1 MIIALCRDG
10 KSHKAE
16 KLAKSMASDPRV
28 KALLILACDAN
39 GWKKEEV
46 DPWLTDLG
54 KPVFGGIFPQII
66 AEGKN
71 LEKGTLIAGLSHPA
85 EPFVLK
91 GISRPGTNL
100 EDELES
106 LLEGRDFSDSTLFVF
121 VDGMARRIGQL
132 VEGLFN
138 TLGLAPRYI
147 GGGAGS
153 LSFNRKPCI
162 ISAEGLLTDAVVLAH
177 SKVASGIGVAHGWH
191 PISEAIKVTE
201 ASHNRILSLN
211 WQPAFQ
217 VYRSIIEK
225 HGNVSFDKADFFDI
239 AKAYPLG
246 IARMDAEMVV
256 RDPIFTEYD
265 ALICV
270 GEVPEGSYIHV
281 LSGDMDSLIKGAL
294 EAREAAMAGYQ
305 GREKNPV
312 LFFMDCISRVL
323 FMGPDFQKEIAAVE
337 QGTFTFGALSLG
349 EIANTGEAF
358 LEFYN
363 KTAVAGFMGDAYEP

>member
-1 MIIALCRDG
+1 MIVKLCREG
-10 KSHKAE
+10 KSLTAE
-16 KLAKSMASDPRV
+16 KTAKTMASDPRV

-46 DPWLTDLG
+46 DPWLKDLG

-71 LEKGTLIAGLSHPA
+71 LETGTLVIGLSHPVQ
-85 EPFVLK
+85 PFVLK
-91 GISRPGTNL
+91 GISRPGT
-100 EDELES
+100 ELERELEA
-106 LLEGRDFSDSTLFVF
+106 LLKGRDFSDSTIFVF
-121 VDGMARRIGQL
+121 VDGMARRIGEL
-132 VEGLFN
+132 IEGLFN
-138 TLGLAPRYI
+138 TLGLTPSYI

-153 LSFNRKPCI
+153 LNFTRKPCI
-162 ISAEGLLTDAVVLAH
+162 ISPEGLLTDAVILAH

-191 PISEAIKVTE
+191 AISEAIKVTE
-201 ASHNRILSLN
+201 ASQNRILSLN
-211 WQPAFQ
+211 WQPALQ

-225 HGNVSFDKADFFDI
+225 YEDVSFDKRDFFDI

-256 RDPIFTEYD
+256 RDPILTEYD

-270 GEVPEGSYIHV
+270 GEVPEGSYIHI
-281 LSGDMDSLIKGAL
+281 LNGNMDSLISGAL
-294 EAREAAMAGYQ
+294 EARKTAMENYR

-323 FMGPDFQKEIAAVE
+323 FMGSDFKNEIAAVE
-337 QGTFTFGALSLG
+337 QNSFTFGALSLG

-363 KTAVAGFMGDAYEP
+363 KTAVAGFLGDAYEP